1 MKKVTAGHW
10 GKLLAL
16 MKVDPLDNGLQI
28 IGPDT
33 PSPDFTRPVLLYR
46 HSGAAAP
53 SFITRYP
60 PDHPVKLALVA
71 EQREVLE
78 APLGKLGDR
87 LDAPGPWALYLPPV
101 PPEAGPGRFEAL
113 KDIVARLRSPG
124 GCPWDR
130 EQTHDSLKGTLL
142 EESYEVLE
150 ALDSRNPDK
159 LREELGDLLMQ
170 VMIHTQIAEESGE
183 FDMAQVIG
191 GISQKLIRRH
201 PHVFGDV
208 KADTAKEVMAN
219 WEVIKGRERPPGRS
233 SLANVPRQMP
243 ALAYAQ
249 AVQQR
254 VARIGFDWQSI
265 DGVIDKLAE
274 EAGELARGESKD
286 EKLHEMGDLLFSI
299 VNLARWLGL
308 DAEDSLRLANERFI
322 RRFSF
327 IEEVCRQRGCQPS
340 DLSFDEQ
347 DALWEMA
354 KEKTA

>member
-1 MKKVTAGHW
+1 MESSTAGYW

-16 MKVDPLDNGLQI
+16 MAIEPLDNGLQI
-28 IGPDT
+28 VGADT
-33 PSPDFTRPVLLYR
+33 PAPDVTRPTLLCTAR
-46 HSGAAAP
+46 GVAP
-53 SFITRYP
+53 SFLAGYP
-60 PDHPVKLALVA
+60 PDHPVKLALGA
-71 EQREVLE
+71 EPGTVREG
-78 APLGKLGDR
+78 PLGGVLADLRGSQ
-87 LDAPGPWALYLPPV
+87 PWALYLPPLSV
-101 PPEAGPGRFEAL
+101 EKGAGGFQTL
-113 KDIVARLRSPG
+113 KDIVARLRSSG

-150 ALDSRNPDK
+150 ALDSQDPEK

-170 VMIHTQIAEESGE
+170 VMIHTQIAEEAGE
-183 FDMAQVIG
+183 FTMPQVIG
-191 GISQKLIRRH
+191 GISQKLVRRH

-208 KADTAKEVMAN
+208 KADTAQEVMVN
-219 WEVIKGRERPPGRS
+219 WEVIKGKERAPGRS
-233 SLANVPRQMP
+233 PLANVPKQMP

-254 VARIGFDWQSI
+254 VARLGFDWQNVE
-265 DGVIDKLAE
+265 GVMDKVAE
-274 EAGELARGESKD
+274 EVRELSEGESRE
-286 EKLHEMGDLLFSI
+286 EKLHEMGDLLFAL

-308 DAEDSLRLANERFI
+308 DAEECLRLANERFI

-327 IEEVCRQRGCQPS
+327 IEEVCRERNCRLS